1 MYLRAVEVRTRKY
14 GAYEV
19 NTTFAPVEEDVAP
32 TVYAAQ
38 GRLRKGRCGTG

>member
-1 MYLRAVEVRTRKY
+1 MPIPEKVRTRKY

-32 TVYAAQ
+32 TVYASRAAFESVSV
-38 GRLRKGRCGTG
+38 RRPI